1 MAGLTKLIQC
11 AHWLDS
17 LAISRRPAHSVGTFA
32 TSIPLKMTPK
42 SKATL
47 EALHALFAPVQ
58 ATVYLAT
65 VAEPVT
71 IPDNLDAQISAD
83 EATTLDTPMFRWY
96 RGTDA
101 KGIVRVFRF
110 QRGHTLA
117 QWRE

>member
-1 MAGLTKLIQC
+1 
-11 AHWLDS
+11 
-17 LAISRRPAHSVGTFA
+17 
-32 TSIPLKMTPK
+32 MTPK

-47 EALHALFAPVQ
+47 EALHALFAPAP

-83 EATTLDTPMFRWY
+83 EATSLDTPMFRWY

-117 QWRE
+117 QWREQLTTQQLCSVSGPFRTVAQAQAAASTRPVTH